1 MFLGPEEC
9 TVSRKWIR
17 AQATTLRWSCT
28 SLSQKDKLFLHTE
41 EESQQAPDRKLHA
54 LF

>member
-41 EESQQAPDRKLHA
+41 EESQQAPDRKLYA